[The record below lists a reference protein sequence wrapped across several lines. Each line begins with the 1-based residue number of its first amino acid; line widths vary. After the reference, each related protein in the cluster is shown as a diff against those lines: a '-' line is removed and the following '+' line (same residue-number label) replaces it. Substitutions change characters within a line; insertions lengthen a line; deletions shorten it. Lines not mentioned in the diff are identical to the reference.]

1 MSQISGNISENSR
14 RTGNTNKTLGSV
26 QKGTKLLAQ
35 KNSPKELKDEEEEV
49 DMSDQLVVK
58 QISNY
63 QQMKKKNCIY
73 FI

>member
-1 MSQISGNISENSR
+1 MSQISKNISVNSY
-14 RTGNTNKTLGSV
+14 RTGNTNKTLGSDN
-26 QKGTKLLAQ
+26 KGNKLMAQ

-63 QQMKKKNCIY
+63 QQMKKKNCIL